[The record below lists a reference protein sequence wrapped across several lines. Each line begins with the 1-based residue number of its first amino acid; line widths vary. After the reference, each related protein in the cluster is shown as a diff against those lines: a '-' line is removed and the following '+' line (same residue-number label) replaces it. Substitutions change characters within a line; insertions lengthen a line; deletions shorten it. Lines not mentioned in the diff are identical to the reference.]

1 MACQQELAGL
11 KKKRKAMG
19 KAKRLRKEKTARR
32 RQKADDEYWQ
42 ARFMAEVKHEMQ
54 LKVGKKIMAM
64 VSKRLFDKLFE
75 VFKKTNPEMMNKC
88 VNNFRMVETSPEVMT
103 AKVMNQIKWLVDK
116 EKNDG
121 RQ

>member
-42 ARFMAEVKHEMQ
+42 ARFMSEVKQEMQ
-54 LKVGKKIMAM
+54 WKVGKTIMAI
-64 VSKRLFDKLFE
+64 VRKRLFDKWFE
-75 VFKKTNPEMMNKC
+75 VFKKTDPEMMNKC
-88 VNNFRMVETSPEVMT
+88 VNNFRMVETSPEVVT
-103 AKVMNQIKWLVDK
+103 AKVMSEIRALVDK